1 MINMIQTCSAVPIYT
16 EHRGIIDISKRWYN
30 GKVIS
35 ISFLDGSEKL
45 QSKVLDIASIWTR
58 YANLSFERIHRFGD
72 IRITFKSGGS
82 WSYIGTDSI
91 GLSKLEPTMQLGWL
105 TEDTPIDD
113 YKRVVLHEFGHAI
126 GLLHEHQNPN
136 GGIKWN
142 IPKVMEYYRSSQG
155 WSDEYIITNVLSL
168 APNSNYLIDKFDEK
182 SIMLYPVSSELTL
195 DGYSTT
201 WNSDLSQGDVQ
212 LIQKMYPK

>member
-1 MINMIQTCSAVPIYT
+1 MINMIQTCSAVPINE
-16 EHRGIIDISKRWYN
+16 EHRGIIDVSKRWYN
-30 GKVIS
+30 GKVIT
-35 ISFLDGSEKL
+35 ISFLDGSEKM
-45 QSKVLDIASIWTR
+45 QTKIFDIASIWTH
-58 YANLSFERIHRFGD
+58 YANISFEHVRRYGD

-82 WSYIGTDSI
+82 WSYVGTDSI
-91 GLSKLEPTMQLGWL
+91 KVSKLEPTMQLGWL
-105 TEDTPIDD
+105 TEETEIDEC
-113 YKRVVLHEFGHAI
+113 KRVVLHEFGHAL

-142 IPKVMEYYRSSQG
+142 VPKVMEYYRSSQG
-155 WSDEYIITNVLSL
+155 WNDEYIVHNVLNL

-201 WNSDLSQGDVQ
+201 WNSDLSQGDIQ